1 MSVIAVYKENAATEP
16 QNDFRLV
23 VLTESQ
29 NYLQLS
35 AASTGYLFNP
45 ATGATIEQ
53 GDFTWPTGSE
63 QGGDCLNNKAY
74 ICSQLWVIKADQV
87 DCKTKGIDFSGKYTL
102 NFDTSCRDGPHK
114 TYCAGDIATG
124 GNNKGWLAE
133 HESIEDGVSLE
144 AKLTWKDE
152 ICDPKIFNI
161 QFEATMGFYTSDAYK
176 DINGIPDGDGIPDGE
191 GQHLFKVGEDEIY
204 VEIDTDFAS
213 GNANVFD
220 TKLTNVWICTFAPD
234 YVVDYTF
241 DAAAHTG
248 GCWDANRDGCENVD
262 QTTCDADTFENP
274 YFYHIYQGQA
284 QPTPISLEGFNE
296 IDTVAEN
303 TILRFYFTLP
313 HRIARDTLYVQAQ
326 VEVTLESGGT
336 PRRVLLR
343 IMGGGR
349 ANKVANKMDHF
360 IKGTGL
366 THDNYSP
373 KNNPQPP
380 QQPQEPIN
388 YPQPQPQAPLPEPS
402 TFVINLS
409 SPWIIGIGA

>member
-161 QFEATMGFYTSDAYK
+161 QFEADMKFYKTNEYK
-176 DINGIPDGDGIPDGE
+176 DVLDVVDGDGIPDGE
-191 GQHLFKVGEDEIY
+191 GDWLFHVGKDEIF
-204 VEIDTDFAS
+204 VKIETDFKS
-213 GNANVFD
+213 GNTDIFD
-220 TKLTNVWICTFAPD
+220 TELTNVWICTFAPD
-234 YVVDYTF
+234 IIP
-241 DAAAHTG
+241 DAIDATTGSG
-248 GCWDANRDGCENVD
+248 GCMDTRRDGGCLNNDINECKEDNGD
-262 QTTCDADTFENP
+262 NN
-274 YFYHIYQGQA
+274 YFYHIYNGENVPVITQ
-284 QPTPISLEGFNE
+284 EGFNE
-296 IDTVAEN
+296 ILTPNDKD
-303 TILRFYFTLP
+303 ILKFYFKVP
-313 HRIARDTLYVQAQ
+313 RQIARDTLYVQAQ
-326 VEVTLESGGT
+326 VEVTLVSGQT
-336 PRRVLLR
+336 TTRRILLVPNGK
-343 IMGGGR
+343 M
-349 ANKVANKMDHF
+349 ANQMDHF
-360 IKGTGL
+360 IKKTGL
-366 THDNYSP
+366 AYDDRPVYKPDNNYP
-373 KNNPQPP
+373 
-380 QQPQEPIN
+380 QPQEPIN